1 MCSSALQQFA
11 DSGLSPLCVDVME
24 HQVSCYQP
32 CFSDMSQNKWMH
44 MDLSAQPSLSVECN
58 NWSIS
63 VCGIQ
68 AALNPTSSGLGA
80 MENFMEELLSS
91 TAIFF

>member
-1 MCSSALQQFA
+1 
-11 DSGLSPLCVDVME
+11 
-24 HQVSCYQP
+24 
-32 CFSDMSQNKWMH
+32 
-44 MDLSAQPSLSVECN
+44 MDLSAQPSLSGEYN